1 MTLEEFVAEN
11 WTDHLVS
18 VLRSLAE
25 VQEPYLQEYCRQ
37 NPRVHVVFDER
48 SGNPPAF
55 QLDDLRDLY
64 AMAYHSKVF
73 GKEEYYAPLCSVL
86 DPARGILRSHPTLA
100 RIASPIIGQDEF
112 CMDILNTSNLTSPAD
127 LIAGLMARAAELSGD
142 RFRTATGELNALLTP
157 AAEGDPAGGAGE
169 LDVGYDAVLF
179 YGLTLKERIDV
190 VDGMVILPFEQM
202 RAFVDE
208 SLVEELAP
216 PGAGFHGWRSV
227 GAVVRPFRWRPA
239 FRRTGYEGEPELETP
254 WPFLREAWIFLELLA
269 VAHAVPVLCLA
280 TLAHCIDRSA
290 GRLLGL
296 ADHSGSI
303 DRGRS
308 AQQFDGFDECLELVP
323 EALAEAREAF
333 ENRKSERYEEM
344 APIVGRLAEALARDG
359 RFAGDDKILAVAI
372 ALERMYGLDGGEI
385 SHKMRTRVAWFLGV
399 DAESRFREMKTVKEF
414 YEARSA
420 IVHNRKKKVSWQR
433 NHEAFD
439 KGFDIARRTLF
450 KLLHEDPPENWDELV
465 IAGN

>member
-1 MTLEEFVAEN
+1 MALEEFVAEN
-11 WTDHLVS
+11 WIDHLAS
-18 VLRSLAE
+18 ALRSLAE
-25 VQEPYLQEYCRQ
+25 VQEPYLREYCRQ
-37 NPRVHVVFDER
+37 NPCVHVVFDEG
-48 SGNPPAF
+48 SGNPPTF

-73 GKEEYYAPLCSVL
+73 GEEEYYAPLCAVL

-100 RIASPIIGQDEF
+100 RVASPIIGRDEF

-157 AAEGDPAGGAGE
+157 AAEGDPAGGARE

-179 YGLTLKERIDV
+179 HGLTLKERIDV
-190 VDGMVILPFEQM
+190 VDGIVILPFEHM

-227 GAVVRPFRWRPA
+227 GVVVRPFRWRPA
-239 FRRTGYEGEPELETP
+239 FRRTGYEREPELENP
-254 WPFLREAWIFLELLA
+254 WPFFREAWSFLELLA

-280 TLAHCIDRSA
+280 TLAHCIDRST

-308 AQQFDGFDECLELVP
+308 AQQFDGLDECLELVP

-359 RFAGDDKILAVAI
+359 RFAHQDSILDVAI
-372 ALERMYGLDGGEI
+372 ALERMYVLDEGKI
-385 SHKMRTRVAWFLGV
+385 SRKLRNRASCYLGT
-399 DAESRFREMKTVKEF
+399 DMESRERVKESIKGF
-414 YEARSA
+414 YDTRSD
-420 IVHNRKKKVSWQR
+420 IVHSRSDNVSPHRNR
-433 NHEAFD
+433 EAFR

-450 KLLHEDPPENWDELV
+450 KRLHEGPPENWDELV
-465 IAGN
+465 IVSN